1 MKMIF
6 EEILAIIFILIL
18 IFAKIIIKIIIFWDI
33 KNYFYVNF
41 SSRNLVDTKEKWV
54 EKLLTPFEFV
64 FFNKNL

>member
-1 MKMIF
+1 MKMIY
-6 EEILAIIFILIL
+6 EEILEIIFILIL

-54 EKLLTPFEFV
+54 DKFCDSF
-64 FFNKNL
+64 